1 MGVGEEVEKYES
13 NEKGNL
19 NLIRCVMD
27 VARSMLKR
35 CCCSSGRLFV
45 AACLQSVMDVARSML
60 KRCCCSSG
68 CRLFVAACLQ
78 TKLCV

>member
-1 MGVGEEVEKYES
+1 MGVGEEVEKCES

-27 VARSMLKR
+27 VARSMLKC

-45 AACLQSVMDVARSML
+45 AACLQTQIV
-60 KRCCCSSG
+60 
-68 CRLFVAACLQ
+68 
-78 TKLCV
+78 